1 MLGVCRLGRMGTTLT
16 GESLQRKSSG
26 IAVPHVVIVG
36 GGFGGLSAAR
46 ALAQSPVRVTLVDK
60 RNYHLFRP
68 LLYQVA
74 TGLLSGDQIALPLRS
89 ILSGQ
94 RNADVLMAE
103 VTEIDTDKGIVRL
116 DNENL
121 RYDFLVLATGIS
133 YNYFG
138 HDDWEKF
145 APGLEALDD
154 ADNIRSRILSAFETA
169 ERLAA
174 LGEGSAETLRQLL
187 TFALVGGGT
196 VGVEMA
202 STMAE
207 LVRMS
212 LAKDFRHVDPR
223 LTQILLFEAAP
234 RILPSYPEAL
244 SRKAQRHLEGLG
256 VKVYAGTRVEQI
268 DANGVVAGGRR
279 IPSRM
284 VLWSAGVTPS
294 PAARWLGAG
303 ADKSG
308 RIKVGQDLS
317 VPGHP
322 NIFAVG
328 DTAEV
333 VAASRNFFGI
343 LRPEPKPM
351 HGVAQPA
358 IQEGQYAAEVIH
370 RRVRGQGPPKPFWY
384 WDKGELAIVGRT
396 FAVADLGFARF
407 SGFGAWWMWA
417 VVHIYFLVGFPNRL
431 FVTLQWVISFLTKR
445 RQVRILPDRGGG
457 LNLRD

>member
-1 MLGVCRLGRMGTTLT
+1 MGT
-16 GESLQRKSSG
+16 SLSEERLQEKTSG
-26 IAVPHVVIVG
+26 MNVPHVVIVG

-46 ALAQSPVRVTLVDK
+46 NLANSPVRVTLVDK

-94 RNADVLMAE
+94 GNADVLMAE
-103 VTEIDTDKGIVRL
+103 VTEIDTGKSIVRL
-116 DNENL
+116 DREQL

-138 HDDWEKF
+138 HDDWERF
-145 APGLEALDD
+145 APGLEALND
-154 ADNIRSRILSAFETA
+154 ADHIRSRILSAFETA

-174 LGEGSAETLRQLL
+174 FGEADAEALRNLL
-187 TFALVGGGT
+187 TFVLVGGGT

-202 STMAE
+202 STIAE

-212 LAKDFRHVDPR
+212 LAKDFRHVDPK
-223 LTQILLFEAAP
+223 LAQILLFEAAP
-234 RILPSYPEAL
+234 RILPLYPDAL
-244 SRKAQRHLEGLG
+244 SRKAQRHLESLG
-256 VKVYAGTRVEQI
+256 VRVHTGTRVEQI
-268 DANGVVAGGRR
+268 DATGVVAGGKK
-279 IPSRM
+279 IPSRT
-284 VLWSAGVTPS
+284 VLWSAGVLPS
-294 PAARWLGAG
+294 PAARWLGTG

-308 RIKVGQDLS
+308 RIKVGPDLS

-322 NIFAVG
+322 NIFAIG

-333 VAASRNFFGI
+333 VAASRNLFGM
-343 LRPEPKPM
+343 LRSEPKTM

-358 IQEGQYAAEVIH
+358 IQEGQYVARVIH
-370 RRVRGQGPPKPFWY
+370 RRVRAQAPPKPFWY

-407 SGFGAWWMWA
+407 SGFGAWLMWA
-417 VVHIYFLVGFPNRL
+417 LVHIYFLVGFPNRL

-445 RQVRILPDRGGG
+445 RQVRILTD
-457 LNLRD
+457 